1 MVYDILRVTKKKN
14 GFTRFLENTFL
25 ENPQGRIKFTTPTF
39 LGLRN
44 REFFGVSIYNLRTEN
59 LRVVSIFL
67 CGYENMLIK

>member
-1 MVYDILRVTKKKN
+1 MVYDILRVTKKKKQ

-44 REFFGVSIYNLRTEN
+44 REFFGVSIYN
-59 LRVVSIFL
+59 
-67 CGYENMLIK
+67 

>member
-1 MVYDILRVTKKKN
+1 MVYDILRVTKKKT
-14 GFTRFLENTFL
+14 GFHSLSRKHIFRKSTGGIR
-25 ENPQGRIKFTTPTF
+25 FTTSTF